1 MEGRGEEK
9 EIKDDVLGLL
19 EAAGVERRERLR
31 KGERVW
37 KGKY

>member
-19 EAAGVERRERLR
+19 EAAGVERRERLI